1 MLENGIVGRVQV
13 IVNGMKGGMAMKQ
26 LHNRERT
33 KKLWLSVFGSSALL
47 ILIIGLLVFFLSKTE
62 STRIMAEYDAAGN
75 PVYISTDSAQAVYSL
90 YNETETTLGKFINL
104 RGQVKTLPQKEN
116 GEQVFTLNGEPSR
129 GGGETRIYFRK
140 LPIVFSLDSYVQV
153 TGYVRGVENNVPI
166 IEAIAIQKLPAVQVL
181 RPAFLEYDIPDQSQS
196 QAGIVVTAT
205 RIEYSYEETRIFV
218 TVQNQTNEPVRF
230 EWGKATAQVG
240 EQTFASQ
247 SVMKE
252 SSDLALPRTINGYSK
267 VNGLLVFPPMNPFN
281 TVVRIPSSSF
291 TNDFQ
296 LNLPV
301 PEELD

>member
-1 MLENGIVGRVQV
+1 
-13 IVNGMKGGMAMKQ
+13 MKQ
-26 LHNRERT
+26 LDNRMRT
-33 KKLWLSVFGSSALL
+33 KKRWLPVFASCALI
-47 ILIIGLLVFFLSKTE
+47 ILAIGLLVFFLSKPE

-75 PVYISTDSAQAVYSL
+75 PVYISPDSAQAISSL

-116 GEQVFTLNGEPSR
+116 GERVFTLNGEPSR

-166 IEAIAIQKLPAVQVL
+166 IEATAIQKIPAVQVL
-181 RPAFLEYDIPDQSQS
+181 RPAFLEYDIPDQSQA

-230 EWGKATAQVG
+230 EWGQATAQVG
-240 EQTFASQ
+240 EQLFTSQ
-247 SVMKE
+247 SVIKE
-252 SSDLALPRTINGYSK
+252 SRELALPTMITGYSK
-267 VNGLLVFPPMNPFN
+267 VTGLLVFPPLEQFD
-281 TVVRIPSSSF
+281 TVVKIPSSSF
-291 TNDFQ
+291 INGFQ
-296 LNLPV
+296 LNLPI
-301 PEELD
+301 PEELE